1 MGSRWCILATKEL
14 NYQELKDII
23 YGAAFLGA
31 GGGGSVVQGM
41 AMVKEVVN
49 SGKKVVLVDL
59 DSVRD
64 DGLAAVSAG
73 MGSPAAA
80 KHGWRNEH
88 LPAFDLLEKYL
99 GKKVDYVVP
108 IEIGAGNI
116 AVPLHTAAFR
126 SKYLVDADGA
136 GRAIPELELTTFE
149 IYGVPISPMAI
160 SDWEGDGAILFT
172 KDSLKAERIARQIVV
187 AFEGCAGIALYPMS
201 GAQLK
206 NVVIPGTISLSQKVG
221 SLLRRVR
228 EENLDVC
235 EVLPKELGGYIL
247 GVGKV
252 TSKTLEMRGGFDFGV
267 VEVDKDRHVRLFG
280 TPGQERFSFLW
291 RPLSIGMDGYILMI
305 DSGDPE
311 SLKKAE
317 KIYKFFRKLA
327 PRTPHVIA
335 VNKYDRPGF
344 KVGCEDVR
352 KLLEVPPTIP
362 VKPTIAIN
370 HDSALSL
377 VNALLK
383 LIDERGLVTLREE
396 V

>member
-41 AMVKEVVN
+41 AMVKEVVD

-126 SKYLVDADGA
+126 GKYLVDADGA

-221 SLLRRVR
+221 SLLRKVR

-235 EVLPKELGGYIL
+235 EVLSKELGGYVL

-267 VEVDKDRHVRLFG
+267 VEVELKGGGKLRVHFKNENIVAERDR
-280 TPGQERFSFLW
+280 
-291 RPLSIGMDGYILMI
+291 
-305 DSGDPE
+305 
-311 SLKKAE
+311 K
-317 KIYKFFRKLA
+317 
-327 PRTPHVIA
+327 VIA
-335 VNKYDRPGF
+335 VAPDLICWVTTSGEPLTNVDVDKGMEVAVIGLKAHERLRTEKALKAFKHLYSEVGF
-344 KVGCEDVR
+344 NIEY
-352 KLLEVPPTIP
+352 
-362 VKPTIAIN
+362 KPIEE
-370 HDSALSL
+370 
-377 VNALLK
+377 
-383 LIDERGLVTLREE
+383 LIK
-396 V
+396 